1 MRSKRRPE
9 WTSWDGKFDA
19 RSRTSEER
27 TRMRCEIEAA
37 ADTTTA
43 EAAIAEAGT
52 TDGMIVRTLAKTARE
67 VCATLG
73 EKTDAIEATRAASR
87 TMKTAAAAAA
97 GTAAAAIAATVAAA
111 TVATAAAIAGAAI
124 VIAATVATAVV
135 IARVACASTGKRG
148 AATAVSL
155 VDSPTKANNAPTR
168 RFTANHAFA
177 MFFTVDR
184 FDDDY
189 DEPRIK
195 IYDDVY
201 ICCC

>member
-73 EKTDAIEATRAASR
+73 EKTDAIGATRAASR
-87 TMKTAAAAAA
+87 TLKTAAAAAA
-97 GTAAAAIAATVAAA
+97 GTAAAAIAATVA
-111 TVATAAAIAGAAI
+111 AAAIAGAAI

>member
-1 MRSKRRPE
+1 
-9 WTSWDGKFDA
+9 
-19 RSRTSEER
+19 
-27 TRMRCEIEAA
+27 MRCEGEAA

-87 TMKTAAAAAA
+87 TLKTAAAAAA
-97 GTAAAAIAATVAAA
+97 GIAAAAIAA

>member
-87 TMKTAAAAAA
+87 TLKTAAAAAA
-97 GTAAAAIAATVAAA
+97 GTAAAAIAATVA
-111 TVATAAAIAGAAI
+111 TAAAIAGAAI
-124 VIAATVATAVV
+124 VSAATVATAVV
-135 IARVACASTGKRG
+135 IARVACASTGRRG

>member
-1 MRSKRRPE
+1 
-9 WTSWDGKFDA
+9 
-19 RSRTSEER
+19 
-27 TRMRCEIEAA
+27 MRCEGEAA

-67 VCATLG
+67 ACATLG

-87 TMKTAAAAAA
+87 TLKTAAAAAA
-97 GTAAAAIAATVAAA
+97 GTAAAAIAATVA
-111 TVATAAAIAGAAI
+111 I
-124 VIAATVATAVV
+124 
-135 IARVACASTGKRG
+135 ACASTGKRG

-155 VDSPTKANNAPTR
+155 VDSPTKANNAPR

>member
-27 TRMRCEIEAA
+27 TRMRCEGEAA

-87 TMKTAAAAAA
+87 TLKTVAAA
-97 GTAAAAIAATVAAA
+97 GTAAAAIAA

-155 VDSPTKANNAPTR
+155 VDSPTKANNAPR

>member
-87 TMKTAAAAAA
+87 TLKTAAAAAA
-97 GTAAAAIAATVAAA
+97 GTAAAAIAATVA
-111 TVATAAAIAGAAI
+111 TAAAIAGAAI
-124 VIAATVATAVV
+124 VVAATVATAVV

>member
-87 TMKTAAAAAA
+87 TLKTAAAAA
-97 GTAAAAIAATVAAA
+97 GTAAAAIAA

-155 VDSPTKANNAPTR
+155 VDSPTKANNAPR

>member
-52 TDGMIVRTLAKTARE
+52 TDGMIVRTLAATARE

-87 TMKTAAAAAA
+87 TLKTAAAAAA
-97 GTAAAAIAATVAAA
+97 GTAAAAIAA

>member
-27 TRMRCEIEAA
+27 TRMRCEGEAA

-87 TMKTAAAAAA
+87 TLKTTAAAAA
-97 GTAAAAIAATVAAA
+97 GTAAAAIAA

>member
-27 TRMRCEIEAA
+27 TRMRCEGEAA

-87 TMKTAAAAAA
+87 TLKTAAAAAA
-97 GTAAAAIAATVAAA
+97 GTAAAAIAA

-155 VDSPTKANNAPTR
+155 VDSPTKANNAPR

-177 MFFTVDR
+177 LFFTVDR

>member
-87 TMKTAAAAAA
+87 TLKTAAAAAA
-97 GTAAAAIAATVAAA
+97 GTAAAASAA

>member
-87 TMKTAAAAAA
+87 TLKTAAAAAA
-97 GTAAAAIAATVAAA
+97 GTAAAAIAA

-155 VDSPTKANNAPTR
+155 VDSPTKANNAPR

>member
-67 VCATLG
+67 ACATLG

-87 TMKTAAAAAA
+87 TLKTAAAAAA
-97 GTAAAAIAATVAAA
+97 GTAAAAIAA

-155 VDSPTKANNAPTR
+155 VDSPTKANNAPR

>member
-87 TMKTAAAAAA
+87 TLKTAAAAAA
-97 GTAAAAIAATVAAA
+97 GTAAAAIAATVA
-111 TVATAAAIAGAAI
+111 AAAIAGAAI

>member
-27 TRMRCEIEAA
+27 TRMRCEGEAA

-87 TMKTAAAAAA
+87 TLKTAAAAAA
-97 GTAAAAIAATVAAA
+97 GTAAAAIAA

-155 VDSPTKANNAPTR
+155 VDSPTKANNAPR

>member
-1 MRSKRRPE
+1 MRSKRRLE

-27 TRMRCEIEAA
+27 TRMRCEVEAA

-87 TMKTAAAAAA
+87 TLKTAAA
-97 GTAAAAIAATVAAA
+97 GTAAAAIAA

>member
-87 TMKTAAAAAA
+87 TLKTAAAVAA
-97 GTAAAAIAATVAAA
+97 GTAAAAIAATVA
-111 TVATAAAIAGAAI
+111 AAAIAGAAI

>member
-27 TRMRCEIEAA
+27 TRMRCEGEAA

-73 EKTDAIEATRAASR
+73 KKTDAIEATRAASR
-87 TMKTAAAAAA
+87 TLKTAAAA
-97 GTAAAAIAATVAAA
+97 GTAAAAIAA

-155 VDSPTKANNAPTR
+155 VDSPTKANNAPR
-168 RFTANHAFA
+168 RFTANHALA

>member
-87 TMKTAAAAAA
+87 TLKTAAAA
-97 GTAAAAIAATVAAA
+97 GTAAAAIAA

>member
-19 RSRTSEER
+19 RSRPSEER
-27 TRMRCEIEAA
+27 TRMRCEGEAA

-87 TMKTAAAAAA
+87 TLKTAAAAAA
-97 GTAAAAIAATVAAA
+97 GTAAAAIAA

-155 VDSPTKANNAPTR
+155 VDSPTKANNAPR

>member
-27 TRMRCEIEAA
+27 TRMRCEGEAA

-73 EKTDAIEATRAASR
+73 KKTDAIEATRAASR
-87 TMKTAAAAAA
+87 TLKTAAAA
-97 GTAAAAIAATVAAA
+97 GTAAAAIAA

-155 VDSPTKANNAPTR
+155 VDSPTKANNAPR

>member
-27 TRMRCEIEAA
+27 TRMRCEGEAA

-67 VCATLG
+67 ACATLG

-87 TMKTAAAAAA
+87 TLKTAAAAAA
-97 GTAAAAIAATVAAA
+97 GTAAAAIAA

-155 VDSPTKANNAPTR
+155 VDSPTKANNAPR

-177 MFFTVDR
+177 MLFTVDR

>member
-87 TMKTAAAAAA
+87 TLKTAAAVAA
-97 GTAAAAIAATVAAA
+97 GTAAAAIAA

>member
-1 MRSKRRPE
+1 
-9 WTSWDGKFDA
+9 
-19 RSRTSEER
+19 
-27 TRMRCEIEAA
+27 MRCEIEAA

-87 TMKTAAAAAA
+87 TLKTAAAAAA
-97 GTAAAAIAATVAAA
+97 GTAAAGTAAAAIAA

-155 VDSPTKANNAPTR
+155 VDSPTKANNAPR

-177 MFFTVDR
+177 LFFTVDR

>member
-73 EKTDAIEATRAASR
+73 EKTDAIEATRAASC
-87 TMKTAAAAAA
+87 TLKTAAAAAA
-97 GTAAAAIAATVAAA
+97 GTAAAAIAA

>member
-19 RSRTSEER
+19 RSRPSEER
-27 TRMRCEIEAA
+27 TRMRCEGEAA

-73 EKTDAIEATRAASR
+73 KKTDAIEATRAASR
-87 TMKTAAAAAA
+87 TLKTAAAA
-97 GTAAAAIAATVAAA
+97 GTAAAAIAATVVTA
-111 TVATAAAIAGAAI
+111 ATAAATAGAAI
-124 VIAATVATAVV
+124 VIAATVATAATVV
-135 IARVACASTGKRG
+135 TARVACASTGKRG

-155 VDSPTKANNAPTR
+155 VDSPTKANNAPR

>member
-87 TMKTAAAAAA
+87 TLKTAAAAAA
-97 GTAAAAIAATVAAA
+97 GTAAAAIAATVAP
-111 TVATAAAIAGAAI
+111 AAAIAGAAI

>member
-87 TMKTAAAAAA
+87 TLKTAAAAAA
-97 GTAAAAIAATVAAA
+97 GTAAAAIAATVAI
-111 TVATAAAIAGAAI
+111 AAAIAGAAI

>member
-87 TMKTAAAAAA
+87 TLKTAAAAA
-97 GTAAAAIAATVAAA
+97 GTAAAAIAA

>member
-27 TRMRCEIEAA
+27 TRMRCEGEAA

-87 TMKTAAAAAA
+87 TLKTAAAAA
-97 GTAAAAIAATVAAA
+97 GTAAAAIAA

-155 VDSPTKANNAPTR
+155 VDSPTKANNAPR

>member
-87 TMKTAAAAAA
+87 TLKTAAAAAA
-97 GTAAAAIAATVAAA
+97 GTAAAAIAA

-135 IARVACASTGKRG
+135 IARVACASTGRRG

>member
-87 TMKTAAAAAA
+87 TLKTAAA
-97 GTAAAAIAATVAAA
+97 GTAAAAIAA

>member
-52 TDGMIVRTLAKTARE
+52 TDGMIVRTLAETARE

-87 TMKTAAAAAA
+87 TLKTAAAA
-97 GTAAAAIAATVAAA
+97 GTAAAAIAA

>member
-87 TMKTAAAAAA
+87 TLKTAAAAA
-97 GTAAAAIAATVAAA
+97 GTAAAAIAA

-135 IARVACASTGKRG
+135 IARVACASTGRRG

>member
-43 EAAIAEAGT
+43 EATIAEAGT

-87 TMKTAAAAAA
+87 TLKTAAAAAA
-97 GTAAAAIAATVAAA
+97 GTAAAAIAATVAA
-111 TVATAAAIAGAAI
+111 AAAIAGAAI

>member
-27 TRMRCEIEAA
+27 TRMRCEGEAA

-52 TDGMIVRTLAKTARE
+52 TDGMIVRTLAETARE

-87 TMKTAAAAAA
+87 TLKTAAAAAA
-97 GTAAAAIAATVAAA
+97 GTAAAA
-111 TVATAAAIAGAAI
+111 
-124 VIAATVATAVV
+124 IAATVATAVV

>member
-87 TMKTAAAAAA
+87 TLKTAAAAAA
-97 GTAAAAIAATVAAA
+97 GTAAAAIAATVA
-111 TVATAAAIAGAAI
+111 TAAAIAGAAI
-124 VIAATVATAVV
+124 VLAATVATAVV

>member
-27 TRMRCEIEAA
+27 TRMRCEGEAA

-73 EKTDAIEATRAASR
+73 KKTDAIEATRAASR
-87 TMKTAAAAAA
+87 TLKTAAAAAA
-97 GTAAAAIAATVAAA
+97 GTAAAAIAA

-155 VDSPTKANNAPTR
+155 VDSPTKANNAPR

>member
-27 TRMRCEIEAA
+27 TRMRCEGEAA

-67 VCATLG
+67 ACATLG

-87 TMKTAAAAAA
+87 TLKTAAAA
-97 GTAAAAIAATVAAA
+97 GTAAAAIAATVAI
-111 TVATAAAIAGAAI
+111 AAAIAGAAI

-155 VDSPTKANNAPTR
+155 VDSPTKANNAPR